1 VNCLAGIE
9 VAIDCELR
17 RRCAFNVASCAD
29 NFYARGDRGIA
40 LLFLT
45 CAGRKLAT
53 QNAFASS
60 GLSSDT
66 GTVYIHAE

>member
-1 VNCLAGIE
+1 VNCLAGVE

-17 RRCAFNVASCAD
+17 RCRAFDVASCAD
-29 NFYARGDRGIA
+29 NFYARGDRGAA

-45 CAGRKLAT
+45 CAGGKLAT

-66 GTVYIHAE
+66 GTMYVHAE